1 MTRDLTQGPVWKSLM
16 LFYLP
21 MFVTSALQQIY
32 STVDAIIVGQFV
44 GKSGLA
50 AIDAVSEF
58 GRIPVNF
65 AIGLAAGAAIL
76 IAQDFGAKR
85 FGKLA
90 DTAKSAFV
98 LSLFIGLIFSITGFL
113 AAPWVARVM
122 DVPADILDGSLIYL
136 RIYFAGMVFN
146 LLYNMGAGIMRAF
159 GNSRTPM
166 FVLAISG
173 GLNVLLDLLFVG
185 PLQMGIAG
193 AALAT
198 VISQVVSCVL
208 VIFLLYHCKDDSLP
222 DLRSGCF
229 SMVIIRKVITTGLP
243 TAIRSAL
250 WPVANTIIHSAINGL
265 GTDVIAAWSVN
276 NKLTTLMWLAID
288 SLGPSVMTFVGQN
301 FGAGDLKRARKGTR
315 SGMITGIVMMVL
327 FSVILFFLSEKIAPL
342 FINQNSYDILPI
354 VGEIARFQ
362 APFYAVYAVGC
373 ILTSSTSGY
382 GDTLGPMLIIM
393 LGTCGFRI
401 AWILLYVPSHPGMYS
416 IMLAYILA
424 YFTMSVPA
432 LIYYFARTLP
442 RARRLL
448 AEQE

>member
-301 FGAGDLKRARKGTR
+301 FGAGDLK
-315 SGMITGIVMMVL
+315 L
-327 FSVILFFLSEKIAPL
+327 FSMIGAFVGPGDVVLVMAVLGMLWCFKQFSK
-342 FINQNSYDILPI
+342 NQNRNSAKVFQIFKDLKTMFTSDDSSLIDRVVVAMGLIVSWVLYFVDIKFFVI
-354 VGEIARFQ
+354 F
-362 APFYAVYAVGC
+362 
-373 ILTSSTSGY
+373 
-382 GDTLGPMLIIM
+382 LII
-393 LGTCGFRI
+393 
-401 AWILLYVPSHPGMYS
+401 S
-416 IMLAYILA
+416 
-424 YFTMSVPA
+424 
-432 LIYYFARTLP
+432 
-442 RARRLL
+442 
-448 AEQE
+448 